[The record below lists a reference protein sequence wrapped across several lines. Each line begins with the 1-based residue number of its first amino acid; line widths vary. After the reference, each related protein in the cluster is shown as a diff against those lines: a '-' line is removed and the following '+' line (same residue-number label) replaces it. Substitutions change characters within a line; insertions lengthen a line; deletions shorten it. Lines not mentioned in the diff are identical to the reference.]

1 MPPTSDI
8 EASPMNQQITIL
20 YFGHLAE
27 MLYRESEIMFLP
39 LTVKTISDLMA
50 HLARRG
56 DNWPTVFEKPRET
69 MRITVNK
76 AFADPGTPIKGG
88 DEIAFVAFSMV

>member
-1 MPPTSDI
+1 MS
-8 EASPMNQQITIL
+8 QQITIF

-27 MLYRESEIMFLP
+27 MLHRESEILFLP
-39 LTVKTISDLMA
+39 LTVKDIQGLMQ

-56 DNWPTVFEKPRET
+56 DHWTTVFEQPRPS

-76 AFADPGTPIKGG
+76 QFAEADTPVKGG
-88 DEIAFVAFSMV
+88 DEIAFVAFSMA